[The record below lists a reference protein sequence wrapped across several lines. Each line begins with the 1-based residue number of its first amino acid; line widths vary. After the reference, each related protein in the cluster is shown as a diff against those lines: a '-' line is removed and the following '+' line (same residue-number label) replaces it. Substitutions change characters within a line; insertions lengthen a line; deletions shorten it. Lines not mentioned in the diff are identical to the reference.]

1 MPDNPKRD
9 NTIGAKGITESLSH
23 KQRKELMGLMKR
35 MLPPVPSL
43 GIIDIRFS
51 FWFFRH
57 WYIVLIFGKDTRNQ
71 FKSQDKGDMNAGLT
85 TVAKAF
91 TYIFMLLLTIILL
104 LYTLYLIKT
113 FLGIDIF
120 PGAHLRDIIRNLFS
134 RLL

>member
-1 MPDNPKRD
+1 
-9 NTIGAKGITESLSH
+9 
-23 KQRKELMGLMKR
+23 MGLMKR

-51 FWFFRH
+51 FWFIRN

-71 FKSQDKGDMNAGLT
+71 FKSQDKGDMDAGLT

-91 TYIFMLLLTIILL
+91 TYVFMLLLTIILL

-120 PGAHLRDIIRNLFS
+120 PDAHFKDIIRNLFS
-134 RLL
+134 RLR

>member
-23 KQRKELMGLMKR
+23 KQRKEIMGLMKR

-51 FWFFRH
+51 FWFIRN

-71 FKSQDKGDMNAGLT
+71 FKSQDKGDMDAGLT

>member
-1 MPDNPKRD
+1 MPDKPKRD

-51 FWFFRH
+51 FWFIRN

-71 FKSQDKGDMNAGLT
+71 FKSQDKGDMDAGLT

-91 TYIFMLLLTIILL
+91 TYVFMLLLTIILL

>member
-1 MPDNPKRD
+1 MPDKPKRD

-51 FWFFRH
+51 FWFIRN

-91 TYIFMLLLTIILL
+91 TYIFMSLLTIILL

-120 PGAHLRDIIRNLFS
+120 PDAHFKDIIRNLFS
-134 RLL
+134 RLR